1 MRTAERET
9 DVTRADEEFRGF
21 AHARFK
27 PMVRAAVLLGCSSVE
42 AEDAA
47 QDALVRCYVAWR
59 RVSAADDP
67 GAYAYRVLVNG
78 IHRGR
83 RRRWR
88 GELPH
93 AVLPEDTPEADPGDD
108 VSLGVTVRAAL
119 ARLPAGQRDVVV
131 LRYLADLSEAATAE
145 ALHVSKGTVK
155 SRASRALTALSHD
168 PALAGI
174 TTPRTQE
181 DR

>member
-1 MRTAERET
+1 VAG
-9 DVTRADEEFRGF
+9 ADEEFRAF
-21 AHARFK
+21 AQARFK
-27 PMVRAAVLLGCSSVE
+27 PMVRAAVLLGCTPVE

-47 QDALVRCYVAWR
+47 QDALVRCFVAWR
-59 RVSAADDP
+59 RVDAADNP
-67 GAYAYRVLVNG
+67 GAYAYRILVNG
-78 IHRGR
+78 INRGR

-93 AVLPEDTPEADPGDD
+93 AVLPDSSPEADPGDA
-108 VSLGVTVRAAL
+108 VSLSLTVQAAL
-119 ARLPAGQRDVVV
+119 GRLPEAQRTVVV
-131 LRYLADLSEAATAE
+131 LRYFADLSEAATAD

-155 SRASRALTALSHD
+155 SRASRAIAALSHD

-174 TTPRTQE
+174 TGPRPQE

>member
-1 MRTAERET
+1 VAG
-9 DVTRADEEFRGF
+9 ADEEFRAF

-27 PMVRAAVLLGCSSVE
+27 PMVRAAVLLGCTPVE

-47 QDALVRCYVAWR
+47 QDALVRCFVAWR
-59 RVSAADDP
+59 RVTAADNP
-67 GAYAYRVLVNG
+67 SAYAYRILVNG

-93 AVLPEDTPEADPGDD
+93 AVLPETTSGADPGDTL
-108 VSLGVTVRAAL
+108 SLGLTVRAAL
-119 ARLPAGQRDVVV
+119 ARLPEAQRTVVV
-131 LRYLADLSEAATAE
+131 LRYFADLSEAATAE
-145 ALHVSKGTVK
+145 ALHISKGTVK
-155 SRASRALTALSHD
+155 SRASRAIAALSHD

-174 TTPRTQE
+174 AGPRPQE

>member
-1 MRTAERET
+1 M
-9 DVTRADEEFRGF
+9 TRADDEFRRF

-27 PMVRAAVLLGCSSVE
+27 PMVRAAVLLGCSPVE

-47 QDALVRCYVAWR
+47 QDALVRCFVAWR
-59 RVSAADDP
+59 RVSTADDP

-78 IHRGR
+78 IRRGR

-93 AVLPEDTPEADPGDD
+93 AVLPEGPPEADPGDG
-108 VSLGVTVRAAL
+108 VSLGLTVRAAL

-131 LRYLADLSEAATAE
+131 LRYFADLSETATSQ

-155 SRASRALTALSHD
+155 SRASRALAALSHD
-168 PALAGI
+168 PALASLAA
-174 TTPRTQE
+174 PRTQGTQDTQDTQE